1 MFTIKYVLIYWIATS
16 GGGTAT
22 GTVDNLG
29 NMECE
34 AAGQAIATRVGNL
47 SDRYNIKNA
56 GYVCA
61 VR

>member
-1 MFTIKYVLIYWIATS
+1 MFIKYVLIYWIATS
-16 GGGTAT
+16 SGTAT

-34 AAGQAIATRVGNL
+34 AAGQSIVTRSGKLREWDNA
-47 SDRYNIKNA
+47 KGA